1 MARGSTV
8 EYTPVGDTLQ
18 NGYDL
23 GGSRIYPFSSGLA
36 MQPPAYYS
44 NYVGTG
50 TGLPV
55 TPPAAALAGSS
66 GVTSSGSNPTTET
79 AKASPFSL
87 AKSPLP
93 WVVVGLFGAV
103 AAMHAIHYSKG

>member
-8 EYTPVGDTLQ
+8 EYTPVGSTLQ

-36 MQPPAYYS
+36 FQPPAYYS
-44 NYVGTG
+44 NYVGVG
-50 TGLPV
+50 SGVPV

-66 GVTSSGSNPTTET
+66 GVTSAGGTNTEK
-79 AKASPFSL
+79 AKAEPLSL
-87 AKSPLP
+87 TSSPLP

-103 AAMHAIHYSKG
+103 AAMHAIHYKTGK